1 MFSYMKHYFFVI
13 VIFLPVMLYSQENAQ
28 LQTERVK
35 MSGQIMLSSATN
47 SNLTGGYF
55 SLNPGVKG
63 QISAS
68 YRGFTLT
75 AIRNS
80 DLLDLKTPAN
90 LTAFVPAYTR
100 TFGDFAMTLS
110 AETYFFDQRRDLD
123 LIAPGLTV
131 GRKGVVNVEAL
142 VLYGASFEGNNLF
155 SGRLAISKDYA
166 GYTFKLTGWN
176 VNWGTHRI
184 AFAAEISTKLFDRFR
199 LTVIGNLNHIYD
211 SDTTQKFG
219 VVRIGYSF

>member
-1 MFSYMKHYFFVI
+1 MKHYVFVI
-13 VIFLPVMLYSQENAQ
+13 AIFLPALLYGQETSP
-28 LQTERVK
+28 LQGERVK

-63 QISAS
+63 QITAS
-68 YRGFTLT
+68 YREFSLT
-75 AIRNS
+75 AVRNS
-80 DLLDLKTPAN
+80 DLLNPATPAN

-110 AETYFFDQRRDLD
+110 AETYIFDQRRDLN
-123 LIAPGLTV
+123 LIAPGIALS
-131 GRKGVVNVEAL
+131 RKGIVNVEVL
-142 VLYGASFEGNNLF
+142 VLYGASFEGDNLF
-155 SGRLAISKDYA
+155 SQRLAVSKDYA
-166 GYTFKLTGWN
+166 GYTFKLAGWN
-176 VNWGTHRI
+176 VNWGTHRA
-184 AFAAEISTKLFDRFR
+184 AFAAEISKKLSDRFR

-211 SDTTQKFG
+211 LDTTQKFG